1 MSALVP
7 FEQVLPSGQSWG
19 VMKMQAN
26 ELIKSN
32 FLPAS
37 IKTPEQ
43 AMMIILKGREL
54 GIPPIQALSQIAV
67 IQGKPT
73 MSAELM
79 LSQIM
84 RLHPRTKISFSE
96 RSNEVCTIKVQRY
109 GCEPSVFS
117 YTIGD
122 AEKAGL
128 LLKDSWRKYPRAMLH
143 ARAVSEMARSLFA
156 DAISGVSYTPEE
168 MGKEV
173 NDEGEVIEVES
184 ETVSVATNN
193 HKPALEETITVKTDA
208 PPSPPTVVF
217 SKRDPTHCRQ
227 VMKFLEG
234 KNQMSQFDTLMD
246 RIEGKPYSQKTL
258 QTEWPAI
265 DPEAPDA
272 EPEVT
277 E

>member
-1 MSALVP
+1 MTAMIP
-7 FEQVLPSGQSWG
+7 FDQVLPSGQSWG
-19 VMKMQAN
+19 VMKMQAS

-84 RLHPRTKISFSE
+84 RLHPRTKISFPE
-96 RSNEVCTIKVQRY
+96 RSNEVCTVKVQRY

-128 LLKDSWRKYPRAMLH
+128 LAKDSWRKYPRAMLH
-143 ARAVSEMARSLFA
+143 ARAVSEMARSLFP

-173 NDEGEVIEVES
+173 NDDGEVIEIDAKPVVVGS
-184 ETVSVATNN
+184 TNE
-193 HKPALEETITVKTDA
+193 KPVVEETITVKTDA
-208 PPSPPTVVF
+208 PASPAPVVF
-217 SKRDPTHCRQ
+217 SKRDPGHCRA
-227 VMKFLEG
+227 VIKFLQD
-234 KNQMSQFDTLMD
+234 KNHVNMFDTLMD
-246 RIEGKPYSQKTL
+246 RLEGKPFQ
-258 QTEWPAI
+258 QVVINAEWSAV
-265 DPEAPDA
+265 DPEAPDS
-272 EPEVT
+272 EPEVV